1 MIRIHH
7 GRTTLALH
15 ELAHGDGLP
24 LLFLHALGGSSA
36 DGRELAAA
44 WPGRVIGLDFSG
56 HGESDRLRGGGYWP
70 ELMVADADLALEQLG
85 HAAVVGTGFGAY
97 VALLLAGSRA
107 QSVSAALLLPGRGLD
122 GNGPKP
128 DFDRPFLSGLTPSDH
143 PPLPAGVDPMACA
156 LGLDPRPPEYA
167 AVFATAARRLL
178 LLEDDA
184 PRPPWWEAVRTRAE
198 VVSGTPSSALAYL
211 AAENRQDAKLRPRR
225 G

>member
-1 MIRIHH
+1 MIRLHH

-15 ELAHGDGLP
+15 ELGHGDGLP

-44 WPGRVIGLDFSG
+44 WPGRVVGVDFSG
-56 HGESDRLRGGGYWP
+56 HGESDHLRGGGYWP
-70 ELMVADADLALEQLG
+70 ELMLADADIALEQLG
-85 HAAVVGTGFGAY
+85 TAAVVGAGFGGY

-107 QSVSAALLLPGRGLD
+107 QSVPAALLLPGRGLA

-128 DFDRPFLSGLTPSDH
+128 DFDRPFLTGLTPSEH

-156 LGLDPRPPEYA
+156 LDLDPRPPEYA
-167 AVFATAARRLL
+167 AVFAAAARRLL

-184 PRPPWWEAVRTRAE
+184 PRPPWWEAARRHAAVVRGDIRA
-198 VVSGTPSSALAYL
+198 ALTQL
-211 AAENRQDAKLRPRR
+211 LT
-225 G
+225 